1 MVSII
6 IAGVLSA
13 WRAIPL
19 EVFPSFEFD
28 QVRITTVFR
37 GATPKSVEDG
47 ITNRVEEAIYT
58 VEGVGELVS
67 SSTEGLSTIVA
78 EVQEGYDK
86 RAILNNI
93 KLKVD
98 ALNTLPSNAEKSIV
112 SLIARNQ
119 GVIQVVVSGDI
130 DYKTCLLYTS
140 PSPRDS

>member
-1 MVSII
+1 MIEWFARNPVAANLLMVSII

-119 GVIQVVVSGDI
+119 GVIQILGSQA
-130 DYKTCLLYTS
+130 
-140 PSPRDS
+140 